1 VLKFKKRKALIR
13 RAINL
18 KKGFTL
24 KYISSLN
31 EKNNAGINEAIINL

>member
-1 VLKFKKRKALIR
+1 MLKFKKRKALIR
-13 RAINL
+13 SAMNL

-24 KYISSLN
+24 KQRSSLN